1 MGFEIASGTVCG
13 RSHALA
19 GRGGQ
24 DACVVRR
31 RGEEIVAV
39 VTDGCGSGEQSEVGA
54 WMGAHVVATAVERGI
69 EEGMS
74 LEGESLWESARRRTV
89 EALARTARDM
99 GGCDEETV
107 KRFFLFTVVG
117 LAISGGR
124 ACVFAAGDGLVA
136 VNGEVLRLGPFAGNA
151 PPYIGHALMPGLLG
165 PAPEITVVRSLP
177 AREVESVLIGTDGAV
192 EMLDLARA
200 ALPGGREVVG
210 ALEDLWKED
219 RYFDHPDALRRKLAR
234 MNRPVSRPVWEER
247 RIDREGGLLE
257 DDTTLIVV
265 RRKH

>member
-13 RSHALA
+13 RSHARSRGA
-19 GRGGQ
+19 EGRMRAWFGGGG
-24 DACVVRR
+24 
-31 RGEEIVAV
+31 GEEIVAV

-89 EALARTARDM
+89 ETLARTARDM

-165 PAPEITVVRSLP
+165 PAPDIMRS
-177 AREVESVLIGTDGAV
+177 ARS
-192 EMLDLARA
+192 R
-200 ALPGGREVVG
+200 RER
-210 ALEDLWKED
+210 WS
-219 RYFDHPDALRRKLAR
+219 PC
-234 MNRPVSRPVWEER
+234 
-247 RIDREGGLLE
+247 
-257 DDTTLIVV
+257 
-265 RRKH
+265 